1 MSIRINI
8 PPEKLIWATERSG
21 LTVDSLEDVYPKALN
36 WIRNESLPTFNQLQD
51 FAKKLHVPFGFLFLE
66 NTPEEKIPITFFRS
80 NGDVVKNPP
89 LVVKDLVSE
98 LKKKQDWLADYLN
111 EQKIEELS
119 FVGSLKD
126 FSNIRIEDAANIIR
140 EALNIESSW
149 FTNTNKSGVFR
160 YLIDIIESN
169 RIFVISSGFHK
180 HNKRPIDVDIC
191 KGFTLI
197 NNLCPFIYINT
208 NNLGGGRIF
217 TLIHE
222 LVHVFVGN
230 SIGISYEPIKPSSYP
245 LEKFCDE
252 VASEILVSTS
262 LFEFSWDYNITI
274 QTNIHNLSSK
284 FLVSKLV
291 ILKKAFDNSI
301 IDKAQ
306 FWDLY
311 NQYTKPFE
319 KFKKPG
325 GDYWNSKPYE
335 VSRKF
340 YTYVEGALK
349 QGKILPSDAYRLT
362 NMKGNTFNKF
372 RESS

>member
-1 MSIRINI
+1 MSTRINI
-8 PPEKLIWATERSG
+8 SPENLIWATECSG
-21 LTVDSLEDVYPKALN
+21 LTIDSLEDIYPKALT
-36 WIRNESLPTFNQLQD
+36 WIHNESLPTLNQLQD
-51 FAKKLHVPFGFLFLE
+51 FAKKLHVPFGFLFLDKP
-66 NTPEEKIPITFFRS
+66 PEESIPITFFRS

-98 LKKKQDWLADYLN
+98 LKKKQDWLVDYLT
-111 EQKIEELS
+111 EQNAEELN
-119 FVGSLKD
+119 FVGSLRD
-126 FSNIRIEDAANIIR
+126 FPNINREDAANTIR
-140 EALNIESSW
+140 QALNIDPSW
-149 FTNTNKSGVFR
+149 FANTNKSGVFR
-160 YLIDIIESN
+160 YWIDKIESH
-169 RIFVISSGFHK
+169 RIFIISSGFHK
-180 HNKRPIDVDIC
+180 HNKRPIDVDVC

-222 LVHVFVGN
+222 LIHVFVGS

-252 VASEILVSTS
+252 VASQILVPNH
-262 LFEFSWDYNITI
+262 LFEPSWNFKISI
-274 QTNIHNLSSK
+274 KENIHNLASK

-291 ILKKAFDNSI
+291 ILKKAFDNNI
-301 IDKAQ
+301 IDKTQ

-311 NQYTKPFE
+311 NLYTKPYDGV
-319 KFKKPG
+319 KKSG

-340 YTYVEGALK
+340 YTYVYGALK
-349 QGKILPSDAYRLT
+349 QGKILPTDAYRLT
-362 NMKGNTFNKF
+362 NMKGNTFNTF
-372 RESS
+372 RKNS